1 MSDEQRNDEVEA
13 HHHKAGANDEIDVE
27 GHHHKAGAN
36 DETSDDEVEG
46 HIYRAG

>member
-13 HHHKAGANDEIDVE
+13 
-27 GHHHKAGAN
+27 HHHKAGAN